1 MASTDTSLSFNPI
14 IYADMCT
21 DIRLRL
27 GMPTLSISIC
37 PHINAE
43 GRACG
48 KECDS
53 EGRHLL
59 TCASGGGF
67 FVGHDKVCA
76 ACCQLAAG
84 PDGIPGAVAD
94 WKPRVAVWPRATR
107 GAEADICFN

>member
-1 MASTDTSLSFNPI
+1 
-14 IYADMCT
+14 MCT

-48 KECDS
+48 KQCDS

-59 TCASGGGF
+59 TCASGGGS

-107 GAEADICFN
+107 GAEADIGF